1 MSKKESIIFYFDWI
15 DAFSDLPGE
24 QVKEILQAIVC
35 FVRDGNETD
44 FPDVAQRIIYQLIKR
59 QVERDIKKYER
70 ICDKRAEYG
79 RNGGLAKASKS
90 KQVLAKLADNDN
102 DNDTDTEN
110 DTENDNENDNDNT
123 EYTEATVP
131 NEYTAGAVPLPD
143 VVKYFFARYEDYT
156 GREHAHLS
164 KTELSKISQKLRLYG
179 FDRECVDVYFGD
191 SRHKGLCGESDC
203 SIWHFTDKTV
213 MGLIDMRRTG
223 TYSAI

>member
-1 MSKKESIIFYFDWI
+1 MSKKESIVFYFDWI

-24 QVKEILQAIVC
+24 QVKEILQAIVR
-35 FVRDGNETD
+35 FVRDGKETD

-90 KQVLAKLADNDN
+90 KQVLAKLADTDT
-102 DNDTDTEN
+102 DNDTD
-110 DTENDNENDNDNT
+110 NENT

-131 NEYTAGAVPLPD
+131 TEYTAGAVPLPD

-156 GREHAHLS
+156 GREHTQLS
-164 KTELSKISQKLRLYG
+164 KTELSKISQKIGLYG
-179 FDRECVDVYFGD
+179 FDQECVDVYFGD
-191 SRHKGLCGESDC
+191 S
-203 SIWHFTDKTV
+203 
-213 MGLIDMRRTG
+213 
-223 TYSAI
+223 